1 MSNNILTFI
10 DEPSI
15 TTFTPSVGFAGTQ
28 FTIQGDNLEDAETIY
43 FIEAITN
50 VSYFAT
56 FQKIDSG
63 GSTVIQGTVPDIDS
77 TKRDYIVR
85 IENSLGS
92 HDWCCFSPYQA
103 TRTNIS
109 NISGD
114 DSKQVFDK
122 LTINAEISDA
132 PTNTQGFQVLDL
144 DYKPAK
150 IGNKLLVQCELSLQS
165 NFWGSAVVALFKDSE
180 AFPRKAWNFGLQ
192 GLNFGQ
198 VAKLTYV
205 ADIDT
210 LSTQYWK
217 VRIGRAAGTYPLIYL
232 NRNSQT
238 FNAYNGNTSS
248 VMVITEIDN

>member
-85 IENSLGS
+85 IENSFNLPES
-92 HDWCCFSPYQA
+92 I
-103 TRTNIS
+103 TMNNNVVVTN
-109 NISGD
+109 
-114 DSKQVFDK
+114 
-122 LTINAEISDA
+122 
-132 PTNTQGFQVLDL
+132 
-144 DYKPAK
+144 YKKYPIILEVEGK
-150 IGNKLLVQCELSLQS
+150 IVADGELSL
-165 NFWGSAVVALFKDSE
+165 VSE
-180 AFPRKAWNFGLQ
+180 
-192 GLNFGQ
+192 
-198 VAKLTYV
+198 
-205 ADIDT
+205 I
-210 LSTQYWK
+210 
-217 VRIGRAAGTYPLIYL
+217 
-232 NRNSQT
+232 
-238 FNAYNGNTSS
+238 
-248 VMVITEIDN
+248 